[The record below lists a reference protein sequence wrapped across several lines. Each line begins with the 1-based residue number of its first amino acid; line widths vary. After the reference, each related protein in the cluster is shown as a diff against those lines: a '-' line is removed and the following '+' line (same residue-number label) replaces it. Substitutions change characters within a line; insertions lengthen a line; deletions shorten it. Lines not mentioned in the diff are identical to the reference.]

1 MVRPTP
7 PTSSE
12 KWSVWFCEEQLFSF
26 GERTFVDSFKF
37 KLFIG
42 SVSEWEPANE
52 ILCGSLIG
60 FVGLGRQCS
69 SKFIPNFSIPT
80 CLMKHSIRIFVLPDN
95 NKSNQPDFTTV
106 ALTMCCFNWH
116 THNRKQFYAVFLC
129 RKTHPTIVARLPIPN
144 AITVSTSKDTGYTSF
159 WECNP
164 SLELSPSILSASLDW
179 KWQWEY
185 YALSFWSIFSVTE
198 QGN

>member
-1 MVRPTP
+1 MKKECFNDGGLLDVQRDTTPASAGRCENNESWNEWLDQLP
-7 PTSSE
+7 PTYSE

-80 CLMKHSIRIFVLPDN
+80 CLMKHSTRIIVLPGN

-116 THNRKQFYAVFLC
+116 THNRKQFYAVFFCVVKLTPPLLPDYQFQTPLLYPHQ
-129 RKTHPTIVARLPIPN
+129 RTQDTHHSGNVIP
-144 AITVSTSKDTGYTSF
+144 A
-159 WECNP
+159 
-164 SLELSPSILSASLDW
+164 
-179 KWQWEY
+179 
-185 YALSFWSIFSVTE
+185 
-198 QGN
+198 